1 MKKEQAK
8 KFNVR
13 TLISITG
20 RVAFLLAIMFLVAYL
35 ISVISESKT
44 FFDDSSKRTALVQF
58 DEKLQEAEDLADEH
72 YENLYEIAEKVKYSQ
87 SKDEVVGIT
96 SSYVG
101 SELFGDL
108 RYYAQ
113 GKSYDIEGNEVL
125 SETSGFDLI
134 EALAKS
140 NKQGC
145 TDVYRDKVTGVD
157 CIALFV
163 PVRGSL
169 YADGVLSI
177 LPARNLIALEG
188 VLGKNSLAA
197 ILTDGKGTV
206 YASCVSDSLGES
218 VGNTLA
224 SFLTKICLD
233 KSELSSV
240 EDAMQENGKTACVVE
255 GIDGE
260 YVLTLSPV
268 HTLDGR
274 FFLIAMTEQ
283 EGLIAPE
290 MSYVRYI
297 INLTVIAIASLTIGM
312 IYALFYYRDSKHALV
327 EASSTDPAAG
337 CANAESFRMQAG
349 KLIQNRQQSYAV
361 TIFEIRQFNYLAGK
375 LSEDEVSDTLK
386 FVAKVMSTFC
396 HPRETFGYLGNG
408 KFALLILYSGEKSI
422 RDRVRLIET
431 VVNKNAVLG
440 ARKSKKPFN
449 IGASLVFDA
458 KRYTM
463 QELLNHASVA
473 CESAKTNVNLP
484 FVVYNEQVNAEREH
498 DARIEMEMETAL
510 ANSEFRLFLQPKYNV
525 HTDKVDS
532 AEALVRWFD
541 PKKGDYR
548 FPGEFISLFESNGFI
563 TKLDH
568 FMYIEVLKCLQ
579 AAAER
584 GEKLVPVSVNVSL
597 VTASSSDF
605 LSFYVD
611 NKKKYGI
618 ADNFITVEF
627 TESFLLEDYQKLTE
641 TVEKLHRNGI
651 RCSLDD
657 FGSGYAS
664 FSVLKNVPFDELKLD
679 RMLLDV
685 GFNQEHDDAVLQTV
699 VRLAKSLGM
708 QVVQEGVET
717 KEMFE
722 KVVAL
727 GCDVIQGYYYAKAIP
742 LEEYKL
748 FIASNTS
755 IKYKSLVK

>member
-8 KFNVR
+8 KFSVR
-13 TLISITG
+13 KLISITG
-20 RVAFLLAIMFLVAYL
+20 RVAFLLAIMFLIAYL
-35 ISVISESKT
+35 VAIVNESKT
-44 FFDDSSKRTALVQF
+44 FFKDSAKRTALVDF
-58 DEKLQEAEDLADEH
+58 DEKLQEVEELTDEH
-72 YENLYEIAEKVKYSQ
+72 YDNLYEIVDKIKYSK
-87 SKDEVVGIT
+87 SKEEVVGIM
-96 SSYVG
+96 SSYNG
-101 SELFGDL
+101 SEAFGDL

-113 GKSYDIEGNEVL
+113 GESYDINGNVVAL
-125 SETSGFDLI
+125 ETSGYELI
-134 EALAKS
+134 DDLAKA
-140 NKQGC
+140 NKSGC
-145 TDVYRDKVTGVD
+145 TEIYLDKATGLD
-157 CIALFV
+157 CIALFA
-163 PVRGSL
+163 PVRGSQ
-169 YADGVLSI
+169 YVDGVLSI
-177 LPARNLIALEG
+177 LPARNLISLDS
-188 VLGKNSLAA
+188 VLGGDSLAA
-197 ILTDGKGTV
+197 ILIDRKGRV
-206 YASCVSDSLGES
+206 YSSCTAEGFGES
-218 VGNTLA
+218 VGNSLN
-224 SFLTKICLD
+224 SFLSKISLD
-233 KSELSSV
+233 KTELSSV
-240 EDAMQENGKTACVVE
+240 ENAIKEKEKTACIIE

-260 YVLTLSPV
+260 YVVTLSPV
-268 HTLDGR
+268 HTLNEQ
-274 FFLIAMTEQ
+274 FFLVTMTEQ

-297 INLTVIAIASLTIGM
+297 INLTVIAILSLTIGM
-312 IYALFYYRDSKHALV
+312 IYAWCYYRDSKHALV
-327 EASSTDPAAG
+327 EASSTDPVAG
-337 CANAESFRMQAG
+337 CANAESFRAQAS
-349 KLIQNRQQSYAV
+349 KLLQSRQQNYAV
-361 TIFEIRQFNYLAGK
+361 TIFEIRQFNYLAEK
-375 LSEDEVSDTLK
+375 LSEEEISDTLK

-396 HPRETFGYLGNG
+396 HPRETFGYLGDG
-408 KFALLILYSGEKSI
+408 KFALLILYHGEKSI
-422 RDRVRLIET
+422 RDRVRLVET
-431 VVNKNAVLG
+431 VVNKNTILG

-449 IGASLVFDA
+449 IGASLVFDS

-463 QELLNHASVA
+463 QELLNHASIA

-484 FVVYNEQVNAEREH
+484 MVVYNEQVNAEREH
-498 DARIEMEMETAL
+498 DERIEMEMETAL

-579 AAAER
+579 AAADR

-605 LSFYVD
+605 LSFYID

-618 ADNFITVEF
+618 ADDFITIEF
-627 TESFLLEDYQKLTE
+627 TESFLMEDYQKLTE

-708 QVVQEGVET
+708 RVVQEGVET
-717 KEMFE
+717 KEMFD
-722 KVVAL
+722 KVVGL
-727 GCDVIQGYYYAKAIP
+727 GCDVVQGYYYAKAIP

-748 FIASNTS
+748 FISSNTS